1 LENIS
6 IFLVNVAD
14 VADAADDVADDEVGI
29 VVVAEDDA
37 DVADVVSSIS
47 GEICS
52 CSKSDGGGCPF
63 WDCDANE
70 QSTLP

>member
-1 LENIS
+1 M
-6 IFLVNVAD
+6 NVVD
-14 VADAADDVADDEVGI
+14 VADATDDVADDKVGI